1 MDNQENGDQEDRDRE
16 ERLRRLREENARLR
30 QEAKES
36 EEQMQAAK
44 RVITTVSGK
53 NIGYGST
60 SECLVQCGLVILQ
73 EQDRLPNAGGV
84 YSPGRT
90 EWRHLKSA
98 N

>member
-1 MDNQENGDQEDRDRE
+1 ME
-16 ERLRRLREENARLR
+16 ETS
-30 QEAKES
+30 KPT
-36 EEQMQAAK
+36 K

-84 YSPGRT
+84 YSPGKT
-90 EWRHLKSA
+90 EWRSLEIRQL
-98 N
+98 NIRLRVRLR